1 MKQTTAQKAG
11 RAVWMSALQ
20 AGADLHR
27 ERVNANLSAGRVWT
41 DERRE
46 AWKAKAK
53 TVWTPEKREAAR
65 QRAIAQRA
73 AKAVGESQHDDTNA
87 TK

>member
-20 AGADLHR
+20 AGADAHR
-27 ERVNANLSAGRVWT
+27 ERVNANLAAGRVWT

-53 TVWTPEKREAAR
+53 TVWTPEMREAAR
-65 QRAIAQRA
+65 QRALAQRA
-73 AKAVGESQHDDTNA
+73 GKAMGESQHDANKA
-87 TK
+87 TR